1 MNDWSLEGSSP
12 PHRTGH
18 EGAGVTVVRVL
29 TRRYGLPRRQ
39 LQLPAP
45 PPPQV
50 PLMYAMGG
58 GRPLAGPP
66 PGSGFVPRRI
76 SNCRLGKKGPFSDRW

>member
-58 GRPLAGPP
+58 AATCWSPAWQRLCPQADFQLPP
-66 PGSGFVPRRI
+66 WEERA
-76 SNCRLGKKGPFSDRW
+76 LL